1 MSAPDV
7 LFVGGGVIGLSAA
20 WRLARAGAA
29 VTVIDAGFDGRA
41 SWAAAGMLT
50 PVTEAYWGE
59 DALLALT
66 VGSMARWPSFATDLE
81 HATGHDIGLELDGV
95 LAVGLDTDDVAVIDD
110 LHSLHLDHGLASTR
124 LRSRECREHE
134 PLLSPQVRGGL
145 FAPNDGAV
153 DPRRLVDA
161 LDVACRDAGVDL
173 RTGHVERFALDGD
186 RVTGV
191 VMGDEMLSAG
201 TSVLAAGSWSSLLDA
216 VPGAVDVPV
225 RPVYG
230 EVIRLRERTPDHTPS
245 HTIRAVVRGQHV
257 YIVTRRSGEIVVGAT
272 SLERGYETRVTANG
286 TYELLRDALSIV
298 PSLAEAE
305 FVEVIAGLRPGT
317 PDNAPLV
324 GHAGVDGLIVATG
337 HYRNGILLTPITA
350 DAVAAIVTGTEPPV
364 EVAAACN
371 PARFV
376 GIGDRAGGGAVS

>member
-1 MSAPDV
+1 MVAEPSVPGPILETSGTPMSAPDV
-7 LFVGGGVIGLSAA
+7 VFVGGGVIGLSAA
-20 WRLARAGAA
+20 WRLAQSGAA

-66 VGSMARWPSFATDLE
+66 VGSMARWPEFAADLE
-81 HATGHDIGLELDGV
+81 RATGRDIGLELDGV

-110 LHSLHLDHGLASTR
+110 LHSLHVDHGLASTR

-134 PLLSPQVRGGL
+134 PLLAPQVRGGL

-161 LDVACRDAGVDL
+161 LTVACHDAGVEL

-191 VMGDEMLSAG
+191 VLGGETLIAP

-216 VPGAVDVPV
+216 VTGAVDVPV

-230 EVIRLRERTPDHTPS
+230 EVMRLRERTPDHTPS

-257 YIVTRRSGEIVVGAT
+257 YVVMVHMHAVRHLFDDDAALAVADDPMQQRLLLAGHDLGDEGHVLQRLLDFVDGIEIACHPQREFEGRDVVGA
-272 SLERGYETRVTANG
+272 
-286 TYELLRDALSIV
+286 
-298 PSLAEAE
+298 
-305 FVEVIAGLRPGT
+305 
-317 PDNAPLV
+317 
-324 GHAGVDGLIVATG
+324 
-337 HYRNGILLTPITA
+337 
-350 DAVAAIVTGTEPPV
+350 
-364 EVAAACN
+364 
-371 PARFV
+371 
-376 GIGDRAGGGAVS
+376 DRKSVV